1 MAAWYETQ
9 SCALCGKT
17 VGKRRFWQ
25 DKPRLVGRDTH
36 VRDCAHID
44 EETARTLLGDGLKLV
59 CHDCYLHRF
68 GDVQRLARGEQTT

>member
-1 MAAWYETQ
+1 MAWYETQ
-9 SCALCGKT
+9 SCALCSKT

-25 DKPRLVGRDTH
+25 DKPRIVGPERR

-44 EETARTLLGDGLKLV
+44 EGAARALLADGHRLV

-68 GDVQRLARGEQTT
+68 GDVQRLVRGSEST